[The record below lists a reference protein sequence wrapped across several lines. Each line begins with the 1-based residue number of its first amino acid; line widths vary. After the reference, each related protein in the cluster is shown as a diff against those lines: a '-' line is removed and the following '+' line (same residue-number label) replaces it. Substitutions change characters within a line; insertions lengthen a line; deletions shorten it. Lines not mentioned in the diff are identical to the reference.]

1 MKRKAILLFV
11 ILGIKTVGY
20 SQDIALKTNG
30 LYWATSTLNMG
41 VEAAL
46 SSQVTLE
53 AAVAYNPWTFKEN
66 KKMHLL
72 LAQPEMKYW
81 LCEKY
86 EGHFVGIHLHGAQFY
101 GGFGSKLYDGYL
113 AGGGVTYGYDWILS
127 PHLNLEAAIGVG
139 YAHLWYKQSPNL
151 PCIKCQEKKNDN
163 YIGPT
168 KAALSLVY
176 LF

>member
-1 MKRKAILLFV
+1 MKRKASLLFV
-11 ILGIKTVGY
+11 LLGIKTVVY
-20 SQDIALKTNG
+20 SQDIAMKTNG

-72 LAQPEMKYW
+72 LAQPEIKYW

-151 PCIKCQEKKNDN
+151 PCIKCQEKKNGN

-176 LF
+176 IF

>member
-1 MKRKAILLFV
+1 MLFV
-11 ILGIKTVGY
+11 ILEIKTVGY
-20 SQDIALKTNG
+20 SQDFALKTHG
-30 LYWATSTLNMG
+30 LYWATTSLNMG
-41 VEAAL
+41 VEKAL
-46 SSQVTLE
+46 GNQVTLE
-53 AAVAYNPWTFKEN
+53 ADVAYNPWTFRED

-72 LAQPEMKYW
+72 IAQPELKYW

-86 EGHFVGIHLHGAQFY
+86 EGHFVGIHLHGGQFF

-127 PHLNLEAAIGVG
+127 PHWNMEAAIGVG

-151 PCIKCQEKKNDN
+151 PCIKCQEKKNEN

-176 LF
+176 IF

>member
-1 MKRKAILLFV
+1 MKRKAVLLFI

-20 SQDIALKTNG
+20 SQDFALKTNG
-30 LYWATSTLNMG
+30 LYWAT
-41 VEAAL
+41 
-46 SSQVTLE
+46 
-53 AAVAYNPWTFKEN
+53 WTFRES

-72 LAQPEMKYW
+72 LVQPEMKYW

-127 PHLNLEAAIGVG
+127 PHWNLEAAIGVG

-176 LF
+176 IF